1 MSLRLPRRPAPRSR
15 SDRERV
21 GADALQDRRGRAK
34 EAAAPTAS
42 EPPISDEEF
51 ARFRTLIYRDAG
63 IHLSAQKKALLTCR
77 LMRRLKDLG
86 LPSFTAYYRRV
97 LEDDEEKV
105 RMLDRISTNETHF
118 FREPRQFE
126 FLDQRVLPEWGR
138 QAAVGKRT
146 RKLRAWS
153 AGCSTG
159 EEPYSLAMSLLAR
172 FPPGSGWDIEILAT
186 DLSTRA
192 LDKAREA
199 VWPLDKADEIPRHHL
214 RAFMLQGTGPQEG
227 KIKAGPEIRSLVR
240 FERANLNEPTGPES
254 GSFDLIL
261 CRNVLIYFD
270 EASRRRAL
278 TRMLARLSPTGYLLV
293 GHAES
298 IVNLKLGLRLIAP
311 LIYAPTSK

>member
-1 MSLRLPRRPAPRSR
+1 MRSRLPRTSPRRESGRSR
-15 SDRERV
+15 RSEETLPP
-21 GADALQDRRGRAK
+21 AI
-34 EAAAPTAS
+34 

-97 LEDDEEKV
+97 LEDGEERV

-126 FLDQRVLPEWGR
+126 FLDQGVFPEWEH
-138 QAAVGKRT
+138 QAAAGKRP
-146 RKLRAWS
+146 RRIRAWS

-159 EEPYSLAMSLLAR
+159 EEPYTLAMSLLAR
-172 FPPGSGWDIEILAT
+172 FPPASGWDIEILAT
-186 DLSTRA
+186 DISSRA

-199 VWPLDKADEIPRHHL
+199 VWPLDKANEIPRRHL

-227 KIKAGPEIRSLVR
+227 KIKAGPEIRALVR
-240 FERANLNEPTGPES
+240 FERANLNEAAGPES
-254 GSFDLIL
+254 GLFDLIL

-278 TRMLARLSPTGYLLV
+278 ARILAHLAPSGYLLV

-298 IVNLKLGLRLIAP
+298 IVNLKLGVRLVAP
-311 LIYAPTSK
+311 LIYAPIPR